1 MSAVASGMSPRWVL
15 TIGLTLFMAA
25 CGTIDSSTNRAA
37 ADHHT
42 AASPSATI
50 GMTEEAF
57 LALMAPALQPD
68 AEVKRTDQY
77 TRGGKTFKVYYPR
90 SAVIADG
97 ALTDDEV
104 TPYFFLD
111 SLLVAVGWDFMG
123 GPRYTSR
130 DVQEEKDAL
139 RRHHINKGNDAL
151 LSNPNNQ
158 INCGTTGG
166 TNPFC

>member
-1 MSAVASGMSPRWVL
+1 MIAIVSGMSPAWVL

-25 CGTIDSSTNRAA
+25 CGTVDSSTNRAA

-57 LALMAPALQPD
+57 LALMAPALEPD
-68 AEVKRTDQY
+68 RESERSDQY
-77 TRGGKTFKVYYPR
+77 TRGGRTFKVYYPR

-130 DVQEEKDAL
+130 DVQDEKEAL
-139 RRHHINKGNDAL
+139 RRHHINNGNDAL

>member
-1 MSAVASGMSPRWVL
+1 MSDIASGMSPRWVL

-42 AASPSATI
+42 VASPSVTI

-57 LALMAPALQPD
+57 LALMAPALEP
-68 AEVKRTDQY
+68 EGESERTDQY
-77 TRGGKTFKVYYPR
+77 TRGGRTFKVYYPR

-104 TPYFFLD
+104 TPYFFFD

-130 DVQEEKDAL
+130 DVQDEKEAL

>member
-1 MSAVASGMSPRWVL
+1 MSDIASGMSLRRAL
-15 TIGLTLFMAA
+15 TIGLILFMAA
-25 CGTIDSSTNRAA
+25 CGTTDNGTNRAA

-68 AEVKRTDQY
+68 RESKRTDQY

-104 TPYFFLD
+104 TPYFFFD

-130 DVQEEKDAL
+130 DVQDEKEAL